1 ETKMKS
7 DNDIA
12 VALRPFLSHY
22 EVCVSHAVGFSAG
35 CFLFLK
41 KSVNLS
47 NLHVTTDDRGRFILC
62 DFNLSSVQWRV
73 ICVYAPNNAG
83 DREQFFQFLRS
94 YLDCDRAVVLMGDFN
109 CVCDERDKSS
119 QSVISD
125 SSVSVLK
132 DMIDSC
138 GLDDVGA
145 SCAPTHCLRYTHFQ
159 VSSHARLD
167 RIYLSCDMLQQA
179 HDYSVQPVFFSD
191 HCLVTFKVGKKE
203 SAASKFDWDLWKI
216 NRTLLKDEHFI
227 GAVTGLLRDASA
239 TDGEL
244 GEAWEI
250 FKEEVKSAAIER
262 SSNIQFQRREREKQL
277 KRNLEALHRLE
288 TQNPGT
294 CMEDIRNIKTELDKL
309 YQEKYRGA
317 VIRSR
322 SEKYLL
328 GEQPTKRALSDEK
341 KYALS
346 KEIREIDFNGTTSN
360 DRKTIQQCFV
370 DYYDKLF
377 GERPTPKGFPKLD
390 DFLTLM
396 PQLSG
401 EVKTW
406 LEGDI
411 TVGEIE
417 QVIDSLARQKTP
429 GPDGLCAEFYQCFKK
444 SISPLLLSVFQEAYK
459 IHRLPS
465 SFSEAHTIFIPKS
478 DDEVKRRSVTG
489 YRPISL
495 CNT

>member
-1 ETKMKS
+1 M
-7 DNDIA
+7 
-12 VALRPFLSHY
+12 
-22 EVCVSHAVGFSAG
+22 
-35 CFLFLK
+35 
-41 KSVNLS
+41 
-47 NLHVTTDDRGRFILC
+47 
-62 DFNLSSVQWRV
+62 
-73 ICVYAPNNAG
+73 
-83 DREQFFQFLRS
+83 
-94 YLDCDRAVVLMGDFN
+94 
-109 CVCDERDKSS
+109 
-119 QSVISD
+119 
-125 SSVSVLK
+125 
-132 DMIDSC
+132 
-138 GLDDVGA
+138 
-145 SCAPTHCLRYTHFQ
+145 
-159 VSSHARLD
+159 
-167 RIYLSCDMLQQA
+167 

-191 HCLVTFKVGKKE
+191 HCLVTCKIGKKE

-216 NRTLLKDEHFI
+216 NRTLLKDEQFI
-227 GAVTGLLRDASA
+227 NAVTGLLRDASVMN
-239 TDGEL
+239 GEL

-250 FKEEVKSAAIER
+250 FKEEVKLVAIER
-262 SSNIQFQRREREKQL
+262 SSNIQFQRRERERQL

-294 CMEDIRNIKTELDKL
+294 AMEDIRNIKAELDKL

-346 KEIREIDFNGTTSN
+346 KEIREIECNGTSSK
-360 DRKTIQQCFV
+360 DRNIIQQCFV
-370 DYYDKLF
+370 EYYDKLF

-390 DFLTLM
+390 DLLTLM

-429 GPDGLCAEFYQCFKK
+429 GPDGLCAEF
-444 SISPLLLSVFQEAYK
+444 
-459 IHRLPS
+459 
-465 SFSEAHTIFIPKS
+465 
-478 DDEVKRRSVTG
+478 
-489 YRPISL
+489 
-495 CNT
+495 